1 MLAVEGR
8 CVKNGRTKGTL
19 VGASCGM
26 LPPLLP
32 LDVRLLH
39 QLNLLG
45 CGNTANWDCHLSGGT
60 VCISP
65 GVEAQWAPVL
75 Y

>member
-32 LDVRLLH
+32 FDVRLLH

-45 CGNTANWDCHLSGGT
+45 CGNTALAFSLMCLQK
-60 VCISP
+60 
-65 GVEAQWAPVL
+65 VEALVRFTWKK
-75 Y
+75 

>member
-32 LDVRLLH
+32 FDVRLLH
-39 QLNLLG
+39 QLNLLH
-45 CGNTANWDCHLSGGT
+45 CGNTSLAFPLPLMCLQEGGT
-60 VCISP
+60 F
-65 GVEAQWAPVL
+65 ERFA
-75 Y
+75 